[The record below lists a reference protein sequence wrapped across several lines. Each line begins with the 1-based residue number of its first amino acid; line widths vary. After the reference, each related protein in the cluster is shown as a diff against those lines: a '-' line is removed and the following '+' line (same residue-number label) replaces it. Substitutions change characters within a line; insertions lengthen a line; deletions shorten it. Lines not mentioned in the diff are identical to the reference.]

1 MEGSGVTPNGVE
13 GKGRGFSLPADSNL
27 ACEGSPAEVK
37 IVGSYHN
44 MIYLFHI

>member
-1 MEGSGVTPNGVE
+1 MEGSGVTSNGVE
-13 GKGRGFSLPADSNL
+13 GRGGGFSLPADSNL

-44 MIYLFHI
+44 MIYLFYI